1 MAFMVRSEGHKK
13 SHLEA
18 YAGYKAPKKD
28 RPLCTHCNLHGHI
41 VDKCFYGYPPGYRS
55 KERNHIA
62 SANHAMSL

>member
-28 RPLCTHCNLHGHI
+28 SP
-41 VDKCFYGYPPGYRS
+41 FA
-55 KERNHIA
+55 HIA
-62 SANHAMSL
+62 IFMGISLTNASMVSSWL